1 MASSAATG
9 ISHADAVAITVPMPT
24 APVLLLTATVDPGA
38 CVFTARADPATRLA
52 DYRLALGRWIAA
64 RTFTRI
70 VWCESSGW
78 PLTDFDDLRAAAA
91 RGGIDLELIS
101 YQGQDFDMTRG
112 KGYGELGV
120 IGHALAHAPSLA
132 GEEVAIVKVTG
143 RYFVANAAPLL
154 ALLADPDPPGL
165 VCDLREN
172 LTVADS
178 RIFSASRHIMSTYLT
193 PLRSLANDSQQ
204 VFFEH
209 LLARAAHAAM
219 GAGLTWALM
228 PMVPRI
234 LGVSATR
241 GQHHGY
247 ALSKRLRYRLKRRL
261 FRY

>member
-1 MASSAATG
+1 MTA
-9 ISHADAVAITVPMPT
+9 

-38 CVFTARADPATRLA
+38 CVFTTRADPATRLA
-52 DYRLALGRWIAA
+52 DYRQALSRWIQA

-70 VWCESSGW
+70 VWCESSNW
-78 PLTDFDDLRAAAA
+78 PLAAFDDLRAAAA
-91 RGGIDLELIS
+91 ANGIALELIS
-101 YQGQDFDMTRG
+101 YQGQDFDMTLG
-112 KGYGELGV
+112 KGYGELGI
-120 IGHALAHAPSLA
+120 IGHALAQAPALA
-132 GEEVAIVKVTG
+132 GAQTMIVKVTG
-143 RYFVANAAPLL
+143 RYFVANAAALH
-154 ALLADPDPPGL
+154 ALLGAAAPPAM

-178 RIFSASRHIMSTYLT
+178 RIFAASRHAMSTYLL

-209 LLARAAHAAM
+209 LLARAVHAAM
-219 GAGLTWALM
+219 GAGLGWALM

-241 GQHHGY
+241 GQRHGY
-247 ALSKRLRYRLKRRL
+247 ALSKRLRYRLKQRL